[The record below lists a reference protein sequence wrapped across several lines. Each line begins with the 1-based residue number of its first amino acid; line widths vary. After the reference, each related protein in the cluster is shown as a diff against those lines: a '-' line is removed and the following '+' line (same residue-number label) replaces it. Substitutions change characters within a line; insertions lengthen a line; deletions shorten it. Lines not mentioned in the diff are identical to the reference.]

1 MSHVVTMV
9 HSIQIIKQDNMGPDP
24 DDKDFLPE
32 IPYTPMGGKTS
43 KFHPPVKDKSSKP
56 NLPVKNKKKNET
68 VEKSFFKMAG
78 NKYLNNISAG
88 SFNKQVLLY
97 SNLPQTF

>member
-1 MSHVVTMV
+1 MNSF
-9 HSIQIIKQDNMGPDP
+9 QIIKQDNMDPDP
-24 DDKDFLPE
+24 DDNDFLDCLPE

-43 KFHPPVKDKSSKP
+43 KFHPPVKDKPSKP
-56 NLPVKNKKKNET
+56 HLPVKNKKKNEPD
-68 VEKSFFKMAG
+68 EKSFFKIAG